1 MSSGVEASLIIPVRA
16 VCEKISEYRNS
27 YRFLDFA
34 GNDKGGLPDSVFHI
48 ILTAQNA

>member
-1 MSSGVEASLIIPVRA
+1 MSSGVETSLIISVRV
-16 VCEKISEYRNS
+16 VCEKISEHRYS

-34 GNDKGGLPDSVFHI
+34 RNNKGGLPDSVFHI

>member
-1 MSSGVEASLIIPVRA
+1 MSSGVETFPIISVRA
-16 VCEKISEYRNS
+16 VCEKTSEHRNS